1 MRRYPILSH
10 PGLLAAGYRG
20 PILCS
25 EPSARLLPLVLEDAY
40 GLNISS
46 QPAQVVRYIDRTQ
59 QLIVPLPFGQWHSL
73 VERDTVKC
81 RVRLQKAG
89 HLLGSAYVE
98 CDVEEPDTG
107 SVTRIVFSGDLGA
120 PSNPLLRN
128 LQPPERADILVL
140 ESTCGDRLH
149 ADRSQRQQRLEAVI
163 DRALAHRGTIL
174 IPAFCLGR
182 TQELLYEIE
191 DILYRKVLLKAE
203 EGGADAEVD
212 LIQAID
218 LPQLPIIFDSPLV
231 HRITL
236 AYRDL
241 HPYWNNDARLRLSQ
255 GRAPLA
261 FRQLISID
269 IHAQHQQVVNYLN
282 STGRPGIGWR

>member
-1 MRRYPILSH
+1 MRRYPILPH

-46 QPAQVVRYIDRTQ
+46 QPAQVTRYIEHIQ

-81 RVRLQKAG
+81 RIRLQKAG

-98 CDVEEPDTG
+98 CDVEEPVTG

-128 LQPPERADILVL
+128 LQPSERADILVL

-163 DRALAHRGTIL
+163 DRALADRVTIL

-203 EGGADAEVD
+203 EGGAGAEG
-212 LIQAID
+212 QAV
-218 LPQLPIIFDSPLV
+218 PES
-231 HRITL
+231 RG
-236 AYRDL
+236 
-241 HPYWNNDARLRLSQ
+241 AR
-255 GRAPLA
+255 
-261 FRQLISID
+261 FRHDRSRY
-269 IHAQHQQVVNYLN
+269 ANV
-282 STGRPGIGWR
+282 